1 MRLFDQNIWGNMK
14 PDQCIANRND
24 LIRDLVASY
33 DPDVVA
39 FQECNPKTS
48 RAPECDIAKKLLFA
62 YDEAAPDCADRNFTP
77 LFYHRERVEYLDG
90 GWQLFE
96 GKNDKNSKSFTWAL
110 LREKKTGQCVTVLST
125 HFWWKWESEED
136 DLQRKANAA
145 QLRDACDALFAKYG
159 MPILVTGDLNSG
171 VGAHQGEGAYREM
184 CALGMRDVR
193 FLAEHTTNTSTHH
206 PYPILNESGVYTDGA
221 MPTIKNLDYV
231 FFYKKPPARM
241 CRFEVVT
248 SQNALDSSDH
258 CPLLFDFELI

>member
-14 PDQCIANRND
+14 SDQRIANRND
-24 LIRDLVASY
+24 LIRDLVISY

-48 RAPECDIAKKLLFA
+48 RAPECNVAKKLLFA
-62 YDEAAPDCADRNFTP
+62 YDEAASDCADHNFTP
-77 LFYHRERVEYLDG
+77 LFYHRERVEYLGG

-96 GKNDKNSKSFTWAL
+96 GKNDKDSKSFTWAL
-110 LREKKTGQCVTVLST
+110 LREKKTDQRVIFLST

-136 DLQRKANAA
+136 DLQRMANAR
-145 QLRDACDALFAKYG
+145 QLCDFCDALFAKHPV
-159 MPILVTGDLNSG
+159 PILVTGDLNSG
-171 VGAHQGEGAYREM
+171 AGAHQGEGAYRKM
-184 CALGMRDVR
+184 LSLGMRDVR
-193 FLAEHTTNTSTHH
+193 FLAESSTDTFTHH
-206 PYPILNESGVYTDGA
+206 PYPILNEKGVYADGA
-221 MPTIKNLDYV
+221 MPIKNLDYV
-231 FFYKKPPARM
+231 FSYKKPPARM